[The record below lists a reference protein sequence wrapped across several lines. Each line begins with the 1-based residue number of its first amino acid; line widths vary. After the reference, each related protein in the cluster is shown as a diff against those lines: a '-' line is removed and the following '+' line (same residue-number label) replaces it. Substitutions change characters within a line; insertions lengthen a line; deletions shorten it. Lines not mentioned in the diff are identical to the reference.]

1 MNVKTGPAVDP
12 TVDHETATALWERW
26 LVMWNGQP
34 EVAHEII
41 ADGLQ
46 MWYNGR
52 SAIDASHITDADAM
66 VTWVTRFRTKFD
78 DMVFSTDFG
87 PMVDGEMYS
96 IRWFLNARY
105 NGSSGFPEDVPGE
118 PFTRAGVDIWRVTDG
133 KIAQVWSMSTAA

>member
-41 ADGLQ
+41 APGFQ

-52 SAIDASHITDADAM
+52 SAIDASHITDGAAM
-66 VTWVTRFRTKFD
+66 A
-78 DMVFSTDFG
+78 FSPDCG

-96 IRWFLNARY
+96 IRWFLNAKY

-118 PFTRAGVDIWRVTDG
+118 PFTRAGVDL
-133 KIAQVWSMSTAA
+133 